1 MGIERSGQVEHLVVG
16 AGISGLAFANE
27 VKGRVLV
34 VEREAEAGGYCRTVH
49 KDGFTW
55 DYSGHFFHFQ
65 RPDID
70 AWMRARM
77 PKDAVR
83 TIVKRT
89 RVRPAPDSPAREV
102 EFPFQTNIHQLPR
115 DEMTR
120 CLADLRLAELRTGG
134 AASSFKEMLARKYG
148 DAICEMFLVPYNEKL
163 YATDL
168 DRLDVDAMGRFFPHP
183 KKSAL
188 EDALDAMAGSASS
201 SSYNATFTY
210 PVGGA
215 QEYVRALLM
224 DLPASAVSL
233 GETVERI
240 DVDARVAHTN
250 KRAIPFE
257 KLITSAPLPSVL
269 KACGVLHD
277 ESAFTSNQ
285 VLVFNLGFDAKGRD
299 DVHWMYFADPSLSFY
314 RVGFYDNI
322 LGANRMSLYV
332 ELGMPAGA
340 PLDVDA
346 ARALVM
352 NDLQR
357 AGVVTTQ
364 KLVAHHHV
372 LMRPAYVHVTKRSIA
387 ETARTREL
395 LAGHGVFPIG
405 RYGGWMYC
413 SIEDDIVEARAL
425 AAALR

>member
-1 MGIERSGQVEHLVVG
+1 MGIEKVEHLVVG

-27 VKGRVLV
+27 VADRVLV
-34 VEREAEAGGYCRTVH
+34 VERDDVAGGYCRTIH
-49 KDGFTW
+49 RDGFTW
-55 DYSGHFFHFQ
+55 DCSGHFFHFQ

-89 RVRPAPDSPAREV
+89 RVRPTPDSATREV
-102 EFPFQTNIHQLPR
+102 DFPFQTNIHQLPR
-115 DEMTR
+115 DEMAR
-120 CLADLRLAELRTGG
+120 CLGDLRSATKTTTNAR
-134 AASSFKEMLARKYG
+134 SFKQMLAQKYG
-148 DAICEMFLVPYNEKL
+148 HAICEMFLVPYNEKL

-188 EDALDAMAGSASS
+188 DDALDAMAGAQVATG
-201 SSYNATFTY
+201 YNATFTY

-215 QEYVRALLM
+215 QEYVRALLR
-224 DLPASAVSL
+224 DLPVGAVSL

-250 KRAIPFE
+250 KRAIHFE
-257 KLITSAPLPSVL
+257 RLITSAPLPAVL

-277 ESAFTSNQ
+277 ERAFTSNQ

-314 RVGFYDNI
+314 RVGWYDNI
-322 LGANRMSLYV
+322 LGTDRMSLYV
-332 ELGMPAGA
+332 EIGMPVDA
-340 PLDVDA
+340 PLNVDA

-352 NDLQR
+352 NDLKR
-357 AGVVTTQ
+357 AGVVTKQ
-364 KLVAHHHV
+364 RLVAHNHV

-387 ETARTREL
+387 ETARMKEL

-405 RYGGWMYC
+405 RYGGWTYC
-413 SIEDDIVEARAL
+413 SIEDDVVEARAL
-425 AAALR
+425 ATALR

>member
-1 MGIERSGQVEHLVVG
+1 MGIEHVEHLVVG

-27 VKGRVLV
+27 VPNRVLV
-34 VEREAEAGGYCRTVH
+34 VERADEPGGYCRTIQR
-49 KDGFTW
+49 DGFTW

-102 EFPFQTNIHQLPR
+102 DFPFQTNIHQLPR
-115 DEMTR
+115 DEMVR
-120 CLADLRLAELRTGG
+120 CLADLRSTPQRELT
-134 AASSFKEMLARKYG
+134 SFKQMLTHRYG
-148 DAICEMFLVPYNEKL
+148 KAICEMFLVPYNEKL

-183 KKSAL
+183 RKSAL
-188 EDALDAMAGSASS
+188 DDALDAMAGAHVGT
-201 SSYNATFTY
+201 SYNATFTY

-215 QEYVRALLM
+215 QEYVRALLR
-224 DLPASAVSL
+224 DVPPHALALSES
-233 GETVERI
+233 VERI
-240 DVDARVAHTN
+240 DLDKRIAHTN
-250 KRAIPFE
+250 KRAIRFE
-257 KLITSAPLPSVL
+257 RLITSAPLPSVL
-269 KACGVLHD
+269 KTCGVLHD
-277 ESAFTSNQ
+277 ERAFTSNQ

-299 DVHWMYFADPSLSFY
+299 DVHWMYFADPALSFY
-314 RVGFYDNI
+314 RVGWYDNI
-322 LGANRMSLYV
+322 LGTDRMSLYV
-332 ELGMPAGA
+332 EIGMPVDA
-340 PLDVDA
+340 PLNVDG

-352 NDLQR
+352 NDLKR
-357 AGVVTTQ
+357 AGVVAKQ
-364 KLVAHHHV
+364 KLVAHQHV

-387 ETARTREL
+387 ETARAREL
-395 LAGHGVFPIG
+395 LAGHGVHPIG
-405 RYGGWMYC
+405 RYGGWTYC

-425 AAALR
+425 ARALR